1 MKQSQLPVKAGK
13 TPFTLWRNQ
22 PMKMLKKLLA
32 VVLTGAMALTLLTA
46 CGSNAVNDKSIADA
60 LNDMAKGSLA
70 TYTFKSRTDEQAM
83 AKAIAALPEKDWN
96 ITGDGNNKFSGP
108 VMKILGLNEGGKNE
122 TSRFVWCGAVIADE
136 IGTAGQAYN
145 VMDKILSQKAAN
157 ADKLTDK
164 KPANIRHIGTALG
177 TLTIHGKQ
185 TRVRFI
191 VVTADAEDPQ
201 HPGKA

>member
-1 MKQSQLPVKAGK
+1 
-13 TPFTLWRNQ
+13 
-22 PMKMLKKLLA
+22 MKMLKKLLA

-46 CGSNAVNDKSIADA
+46 CGGNAVNDKNIADA

-83 AKAIAALPEKDWN
+83 AKAIAALSEAEWN
-96 ITGDGNNKFSGP
+96 TKGDGDNKFSGP

-136 IGTAGQAYN
+136 IGATGQAYN
-145 VMDKILSQKAAN
+145 VMNNTLSKDAAN
-157 ADKLTDK
+157 ADKLTGK
-164 KPANIRHIGTALG
+164 EPGNILYIGTALG

-185 TRVRFI
+185 TTVRFI

>member
-1 MKQSQLPVKAGK
+1 
-13 TPFTLWRNQ
+13 
-22 PMKMLKKLLA
+22 MKMLKKMLA
-32 VVLTGAMALTLLTA
+32 IVLTGAMALTLLTA
-46 CGSNAVNDKSIADA
+46 CGGNAVTEKDIVDA

-70 TYTFKSRTDEQAM
+70 TYTFKPRTDEQAM
-83 AKAIAALPEKDWN
+83 AKAIAALSEAEWN
-96 ITGDGNNKFSGP
+96 TKGDGDNKFSGP

-136 IGTAGQAYN
+136 IGTTGQAHN
-145 VMDKILSQKAAN
+145 VMNNILSQKAAN
-157 ADKLTDK
+157 ADKLTGK
-164 KPANIRHIGTALG
+164 EPGNIRYIGTALG

-185 TRVRFI
+185 TTVRFI